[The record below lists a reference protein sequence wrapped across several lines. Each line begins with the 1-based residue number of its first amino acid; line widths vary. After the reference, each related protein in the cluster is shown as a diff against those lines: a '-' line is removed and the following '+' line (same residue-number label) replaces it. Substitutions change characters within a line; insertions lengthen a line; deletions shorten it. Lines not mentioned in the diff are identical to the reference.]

1 MRLKALVEIN
11 ALLFTALKS
20 HFFKKIARILFKK
33 CDFSL
38 KLLIWPDFAKFSKI
52 LKKFDKTS
60 PKRRLSAPLRGAAA
74 RGLEEIL
81 PCSGE

>member
-1 MRLKALVEIN
+1 MFDDLD
-11 ALLFTALKS
+11 FT
-20 HFFKKIARILFKK
+20 FGIAGVNGS
-33 CDFSL
+33 DFSL